1 MAGPFLFFFFA
12 WGLSTFGWDLS
23 WFFFWLGHFLF
34 LAGARSIFGWD
45 ISIFRQSLR
54 KDFNIFDGLKDF
66 KDLKGFTILT
76 VYRELQDHG
85 L

>member
-1 MAGPFLFFFFA
+1 MAGPFLFFFLPGA
-12 WGLSTFGWDLS
+12 SLRLARTFLG
-23 WFFFWLGHFLF
+23 FFWLGHFLF
-34 LAGARSIFGWD
+34 LAGARSTFGWD